1 MNETY
6 QEYIN
11 RVAQLTLP
19 GACSSQLQTIQS
31 SPKFTEGKANYFP
44 GYSVITPPYQEDSE
58 NEEFYSQI
66 ELLQKNII
74 QQLEPKLVV
83 PLTARSFHFTIA
95 DLVWGESYEQ
105 IVKDNP
111 QFEAQL
117 QENIEHSFAQ
127 YQEISDERI
136 TVQWQLLGIAIRPRA
151 IMACLVPKDQ
161 ASYQAILDLRRCIYQ
176 NSGLI
181 GLGIEQQYDFT
192 AHITLAYFDQIKE
205 NLNRSEICV
214 IISQIGDRLLEN
226 NPVILT
232 VKEGELR
239 KFENMLDYHRQPDWA
254 KIDLSS

>member
-31 SPKFTEGKANYFP
+31 SPKFTDGKANYFP
-44 GYSVITPPYQEDSE
+44 GYSIVTPPYQEDAG
-58 NEEFYSQI
+58 NQDFYSQI
-66 ELLQKNII
+66 ELLQQNIV
-74 QQLEPKLVV
+74 QQLEPQLVV
-83 PLTARSFHFTIA
+83 PLTATSFHFTIA
-95 DLVWGESYEQ
+95 DLVWGDSYQQ

-111 QFEAQL
+111 QFETQL
-117 QENIEHSFAQ
+117 QENIRHSFTQ
-127 YQEISDERI
+127 YQECCEEQKPI
-136 TVQWQLLGIAIRPRA
+136 QWQLLGIAIRPRA

-161 ASYQAILDLRRCIYQ
+161 TSYQAILNVRRCVYQ

-192 AHITLAYFDQIKE
+192 AHITLAYFDQIRE

-254 KIDLSS
+254 KISLGN